1 MDFAE
6 RLKQL
11 RMEKELSQQQLAEM
25 VYVDRSSVARWES
38 GARMPDAIMIS
49 RISKC
54 LDVDVAELLD
64 ETDENE
70 NLVVILV
77 DNEKIILTGTLPI
90 LEKALPGASIS
101 GFTKPSEAL
110 EYASH
115 TPVDLAFLDI
125 EMGKKSGLTLC
136 SELLEINPKTNV
148 VFLTAYEGYSLDAWS
163 TGASGFLMKP
173 LTVEAVQK
181 QLPRL
186 RNRIRALKNE

>member
-77 DNEKIILTGTLPI
+77 DNE
-90 LEKALPGASIS
+90 
-101 GFTKPSEAL
+101 
-110 EYASH
+110 
-115 TPVDLAFLDI
+115 
-125 EMGKKSGLTLC
+125 
-136 SELLEINPKTNV
+136 
-148 VFLTAYEGYSLDAWS
+148 
-163 TGASGFLMKP
+163 
-173 LTVEAVQK
+173 
-181 QLPRL
+181 
-186 RNRIRALKNE
+186 